1 MIGTSR
7 PAASLRE
14 APLKEPI
21 LFSAERLQ
29 NKHFQ
34 EPLDLVV
41 HEHEILGITGLVG
54 AGKTELTRMI
64 FGADQK
70 TGGEMRFA
78 GRPLALRH
86 SRDAVQLG
94 LGYVPE
100 DRDGKGLCL
109 NLAVSENLGLATLV
123 KMKGWFFDRAAER
136 QRVREAVNSMGIR
149 MSGVEQPVKYLS
161 GGNKQK
167 VVLGKWFA
175 AKCKL
180 LVLDEPTIG
189 IDVGARRDIYDLI
202 RQFRREADHA
212 VILVTSDID
221 EVLEIADRILILA
234 DFRVITELD
243 PNQTDKQQILEF
255 CARRAAPPTF

>member
-1 MIGTSR
+1 M
-7 PAASLRE
+7 
-14 APLKEPI
+14 
-21 LFSAERLQ
+21 LFRS
-29 NKHFQ
+29 
-34 EPLDLVV
+34 
-41 HEHEILGITGLVG
+41 
-54 AGKTELTRMI
+54 
-64 FGADQK
+64 
-70 TGGEMRFA
+70 
-78 GRPLALRH
+78 
-86 SRDAVQLG
+86 
-94 LGYVPE
+94 
-100 DRDGKGLCL
+100 
-109 NLAVSENLGLATLV
+109 
-123 KMKGWFFDRAAER
+123 
-136 QRVREAVNSMGIR
+136 
-149 MSGVEQPVKYLS
+149 
-161 GGNKQK
+161 K

-255 CARRAAPPTF
+255 CARRVAPPTF